1 MALATVVAVAAA
13 EAGSG
18 TVLRAGAAVLRL
30 GSPAAVAALVE
41 APMATAAPAETPE
54 VAGFFPQTGVPP
66 VGVPSV
72 PGKKPPPS

>member
-1 MALATVVAVAAA
+1 MVAVAAA

-18 TVLRAGAAVLRL
+18 TVLRAVAAGAAVLRL

-41 APMATAAPAETPE
+41 APVATAAPAETPE